1 MCVVCVQ
8 ELELYFT
15 EPRQLLDMFGIIML
29 HSSYTCVSCV
39 FRSWNYTVQSPDSC
53 LTYLTSLCY
62 IVHIH
67 VCRVCSGAGII
78 LYRARQLLD
87 MFDIIMF
94 DIIMLHSSY
103 TCVSCVFRS
112 WNYTLQSPDSCLTCL
127 TSLCYIVHIH
137 VCRVCS
143 GAGIILYRAPTAA

>member
-15 EPRQLLDMFGIIML
+15 EPRQLLDMFDIIML
-29 HSSYTCVSCV
+29 HSTYTNVCLCVVCV
-39 FRSWNYTVQSPDSC
+39 QEVK
-53 LTYLTSLCY
+53 
-62 IVHIH
+62 
-67 VCRVCSGAGII
+67 
-78 LYRARQLLD
+78 LYFTEPRQLLD
-87 MFDIIMF
+87 MI

-103 TCVSCVFRS
+103 TCVSCVFRR

>member
-15 EPRQLLDMFGIIML
+15 EPRQLLDMFDIIML
-29 HSSYTCVSCV
+29 HSTYICVYVCVVCVQEVELYFTEPQQLLDIFDIIMLHSTYTCVSCV
-39 FRSWNYTVQSPDSC
+39 FR
-53 LTYLTSLCY
+53 
-62 IVHIH
+62 
-67 VCRVCSGAGII
+67 R
-78 LYRARQLLD
+78 
-87 MFDIIMF
+87 
-94 DIIMLHSSY
+94 
-103 TCVSCVFRS
+103 

-137 VCRVCS
+137 VFRVCS